1 MSNPV
6 EILAYPLNKHMGAYN
21 VQFVWQC
28 GGYPHPNYYFDLVW
42 WPDLPDPLSTDPIM
56 VGTNIAFPAVNGG
69 PPVLMR
75 VLDWTWVPS
84 DGDWTLVVTVK
95 RAGPA
100 TNNGLESDDIPDP
113 IVAEWHEV
121 GDPDWLPWFRRT
133 AIPTGPNPDD
143 IRYDRVAVWGET
155 PAQGQVRG

>member
-1 MSNPV
+1 MSNPAA

-28 GGYPHPNYYFDLVW
+28 GPDHHSGYFFDLAW
-42 WPDLPDPLSTDPIM
+42 WPDLPPPLSTDPIL

-84 DGDWTLVVTVK
+84 DGDWTLVVTVE

-100 TNNGLESDDIPDP
+100 TNNGPESDRVPDP

-121 GDPDWLPWFRRT
+121 GDPGWLPWFRRS
-133 AIPTGPNPDD
+133 AVPTGPSPDD
-143 IRYDRVAVWGET
+143 TRYERTIWGKPT
-155 PAQGQVRG
+155 QGQVRG